1 MPTTRDEQYIDLIQ
15 TLLACDT
22 GEEGRILTKHADLI
36 DAGLLAKMQAY
47 AKHLSEEGHARAG
60 QRLQSLA
67 QDLQSN
73 GPPEQKTEMSDLS
86 EEGLRL
92 RVQFLDEFMAIVSE
106 SEEDTSAAH
115 VVLDHNVDVIDEAT
129 VEIFRLY
136 VTEQIQCAAADEE
149 SYAWA
154 ALAVTVGAML
164 QEYPRGL
171 RAIQME
177 WSRCAYEIAL
187 QVFTFEAAPQEWAGT
202 QMNLG
207 TAYSERI
214 RGGRAANLE
223 QAIAAYENALQVFTC
238 KAAPWEWAQVQNNLG
253 NTYSKRI
260 RGDRAANLEQAIA
273 AYENAL
279 DVFTREA
286 VRQQWATTQNNLGI
300 AYRYRIRGDRAAN
313 LEQAIAAYENAL
325 EISTREAAPREW
337 AGTQMNLGSAYRER
351 IRGDRAA
358 NLEQAIAA
366 YENSLQVF
374 TCKAAPWEWAGT
386 QMNLGTAY
394 SERIRGDRAANLEQ
408 AIAAY
413 ENALQVRTR
422 EAAPREWAMAQA
434 GLGNAYQERINGDRA
449 ANLEQAIAAYEN
461 ALGVWTRKA
470 APREWADVQNNL
482 GPAYAERISED
493 RAANIERAIAAFEK
507 ALEFHRPDTDPV
519 TALVTARNLSRLF
532 QEQGRWTETR
542 ETLRQAVEAVEA
554 ARDEALDGDRR
565 TEIITEAMDVY
576 AGMVEACLQTGRV
589 SEALAYAERSRSR
602 TLADLL
608 HGRDVRPSDAVPSE
622 LAEEER
628 EVLQRIR
635 ALRQKM
641 QAGARGGGRVG
652 PVPGPPGDQRHGI
665 GRTPQTP
672 GVDRDATEREVRG
685 AIQRRREVMKQI
697 GDYDPAYRQS
707 LAATPMAPEDVQRF
721 ADAQGTAIVE
731 WYQTGERLHAF
742 IVVPEADAPKVVTL
756 SPDAFKHTIGVI
768 QRYQAG
774 YGHGWSNGRLGSE
787 LPELLE
793 ALSDALQLP
802 EIADLIP
809 EACRSVLLVPH
820 RALHLV
826 PLHAMPTGTGDA
838 LLVDRFPEGVRYAPS
853 VLLAQLTAG
862 QQRPELDVLWAAEN
876 PTGDLPFTELEVSDL
891 RRHFPTAS
899 VLRREAAGKPTLQDE
914 GDFVRSHCSHF
925 ACHGT
930 FNASE
935 PLRSAL
941 VLSGGDRLTLGEI
954 FELQLQQSRLTVL
967 SACETGLTDVTD
979 LADEY
984 VGLPSG
990 FLFAGS
996 QAVVSSLWPVSDVS
1010 TSVFM
1015 MAFYE
1020 RLAEVGT
1027 GERAV
1032 TRALNE
1038 TQQWMRT
1045 AGKEE
1050 LEAWV
1055 DRREGLSSA
1064 QRLQLKIRLEDLA
1077 AQAPEGTPPLG
1088 DPYHWAPFRVVGD

>member
-1 MPTTRDEQYIDLIQ
+1 MQVITR
-15 TLLACDT
+15 
-22 GEEGRILTKHADLI
+22 
-36 DAGLLAKMQAY
+36 
-47 AKHLSEEGHARAG
+47 
-60 QRLQSLA
+60 
-67 QDLQSN
+67 
-73 GPPEQKTEMSDLS
+73 
-86 EEGLRL
+86 
-92 RVQFLDEFMAIVSE
+92 
-106 SEEDTSAAH
+106 EDTPH
-115 VVLDHNVDVIDEAT
+115 
-129 VEIFRLY
+129 R
-136 VTEQIQCAAADEE
+136 
-149 SYAWA
+149 WA
-154 ALAVTVGAML
+154 AT
-164 QEYPRGL
+164 
-171 RAIQME
+171 
-177 WSRCAYEIAL
+177 
-187 QVFTFEAAPQEWAGT
+187 
-202 QMNLG
+202 
-207 TAYSERI
+207 
-214 RGGRAANLE
+214 
-223 QAIAAYENALQVFTC
+223 
-238 KAAPWEWAQVQNNLG
+238 QNNLG
-253 NTYSKRI
+253 NAYCDRI

-273 AYENAL
+273 AYQHAL
-279 DVFTREA
+279 RVYTRKA
-286 VRQQWATTQNNLGI
+286 APQDWARTQMNLGT
-300 AYRYRIRGDRAAN
+300 AYRKRIRGDRDAN
-313 LEQAIAAYENAL
+313 LEQAIAAHEAAL
-325 EISTREAAPREW
+325 QIITREADPHLW
-337 AGTQMNLGSAYRER
+337 ATAKDGLGTVYAER

-358 NLEQAIAA
+358 NLERAITA
-366 YENSLQVF
+366 YENALAVWNREVAPHEWAATQVKLSMAYRERIRGNRAANLERAITACKAARQVF
-374 TCKAAPWEWAGT
+374 TREATPHDWAWVQDT
-386 QMNLGTAY
+386 LGSIYAI
-394 SERIRGDRAANLEQ
+394 RIRGDRATNLDH
-408 AIAAY
+408 AIAAFVA
-413 ENALQVRTR
+413 ALEVWTR
-422 EAAPREWAMAQA
+422 EDVPDGWAAAQLN
-434 GLGNAYQERINGDRA
+434 LGSTYHDRIRGKKSDNIEHA
-449 ANLEQAIAAYEN
+449 IEALEASFT
-461 ALGVWTRKA
+461 VHTRKA
-470 APREWADVQNNL
+470 APHHWAGTQNNL
-482 GPAYAERISED
+482 GLAYQDRICGD
-493 RAANIERAIAAFEK
+493 RASNIKDAINAFEN
-507 ALEFHRPDTDPV
+507 ALEIHRPDTNPAE
-519 TALVTARNLSRLF
+519 ALKAARNLARLF
-532 QEQGRWTETR
+532 QEEERWSEAR
-542 ETLRQAVEAVEA
+542 EAFRTAIEAVEA
-554 ARDEALDGDRR
+554 TRDEALDADRR

-576 AGMVEACLQTGRV
+576 AGMVEACLRTGRV
-589 SEALAYAERSRSR
+589 GEALAYAERSRSR